1 MDAKRT
7 LKVKSAKQ
15 LQERI
20 EAYFE
25 ACREDDEPVTI
36 TGLALAINVSREVLL
51 NWGPDDDCFSMIKQA
66 KLRVQ
71 HAYEK
76 RLIKR
81 GNTGDVFALKSFGWS
96 DKPES
101 EKEVKIKTALVAF
114 EDDLESSLEKKE
126 DEPKGEGQIDGGSE
140 NTDQI

>member
-1 MDAKRT
+1 MDGKRI

-20 EAYFE
+20 DAYFE
-25 ACREDDEPVTI
+25 ACREDEEPVTI
-36 TGLALAINVSREVLL
+36 TGLALAVNVSREVLL

-96 DKPES
+96 DKPEN

-114 EDDLESSLEKKE
+114 EDDSSEKKE
-126 DEPKGEGQIDGGSE
+126 NETKGERRADSGSE
-140 NTDQI
+140 NTDKI